1 MPKLKRMSA
10 DDVIAILK
18 SFGFQVHSQKGS
30 HIKLR
35 RVGELGNE
43 TLIVPNHKQLDT
55 GTCRAILRQA
65 SQYIPEEELFAYF
78 YIGE

>member
-10 DDVIAILK
+10 GDVIEILQ
-18 SFGFQVHSQKGS
+18 SLGFEVKSQKGS

-43 TLIVPNHKQLDT
+43 TLIVPNHKHQDT
-55 GTCRAILRQA
+55 GTCKAIFRQA
-65 SQYIPEEELFAYF
+65 SQYIVEEELSPFF
-78 YIGE
+78 YTSE

>member
-10 DDVIAILK
+10 DDVIEILE
-18 SFGFQVHSQKGS
+18 SFRFQVHSQKGS

-65 SQYIPEEELFAYF
+65 SQYIAEEELFSYF
-78 YIGE
+78 YTGE